1 MERDQDGVMVLD
13 IPMEKYAAEAMRGLG
28 EDYPELAGY
37 YPRPKGLLVPWILSI
52 QNLTGVYSPFTVE
65 ANYNSG
71 MTDYNIPFTACHELS
86 HLRGF
91 MQEEEAN
98 FIAYLACSRSDNVQF
113 RYSGNLLGWI
123 YCMSVLHNV
132 DYDAWEEVRQ
142 TLAPEVE
149 PDLAANR
156 EYWARYDGAVAE
168 VSNKV
173 NDTYLKA
180 NGQDDGVKSYDRMV
194 DLIVAYYLKVIIRR

>member
-1 MERDQDGVMVLD
+1 
-13 IPMEKYAAEAMRGLG
+13 
-28 EDYPELAGY
+28 
-37 YPRPKGLLVPWILSI
+37 
-52 QNLTGVYSPFTVE
+52 
-65 ANYNSG
+65 
-71 MTDYNIPFTACHELS
+71 
-86 HLRGF
+86 
-91 MQEEEAN
+91 
-98 FIAYLACSRSDNVQF
+98 
-113 RYSGNLLGWI
+113 
-123 YCMSVLHNV
+123 MSVLHTV

-180 NGQDDGVKSYDRMV
+180 NGQDDGVNSYDRMV
-194 DLIVAYYLKVIIRR
+194 DLIVAYYLKVIIRIGLMVGGVATDVRFSLKQITRKSGLWGYIG

>member
-1 MERDQDGVMVLD
+1 MKKSRGAAGGGSETLAVIMERIAAVV
-13 IPMEKYAAEAMRGLG
+13 KYRAR
-28 EDYPELAGY
+28 
-37 YPRPKGLLVPWILSI
+37 R
-52 QNLTGVYSPFTVE
+52 LTDVYKRQ
-65 ANYNSG
+65 NYNSG

-113 RYSGNLLGWI
+113 RYSGNLLGWV
-123 YCMSVLHNV
+123 YCMSVLHTV

-156 EYWARYDGAVAE
+156 EYWARYDGAVACLLYTSRC
-168 VSNKV
+168 V
-173 NDTYLKA
+173 
-180 NGQDDGVKSYDRMV
+180 
-194 DLIVAYYLKVIIRR
+194 

>member
-1 MERDQDGVMVLD
+1 M
-13 IPMEKYAAEAMRGLG
+13 
-28 EDYPELAGY
+28 
-37 YPRPKGLLVPWILSI
+37 PWILSI

-98 FIAYLACSRSDNVQF
+98 FIAYLACSRSVNAQF
-113 RYSGNLLGWI
+113 RYSGNLLGWV
-123 YCMSVLHNV
+123 YCMSVLHTV

-180 NGQDDGVKSYDRMV
+180 NGQDLS
-194 DLIVAYYLKVIIRR
+194 LIHI

>member
-1 MERDQDGVMVLD
+1 
-13 IPMEKYAAEAMRGLG
+13 
-28 EDYPELAGY
+28 
-37 YPRPKGLLVPWILSI
+37 
-52 QNLTGVYSPFTVE
+52 
-65 ANYNSG
+65 
-71 MTDYNIPFTACHELS
+71 
-86 HLRGF
+86 
-91 MQEEEAN
+91 
-98 FIAYLACSRSDNVQF
+98 
-113 RYSGNLLGWI
+113 
-123 YCMSVLHNV
+123 MSVLHTV